1 MRIGIALDYS
11 RGFHEAVDRVVEL
24 EKSGIDVAV
33 VAEAYSYDAVSQL
46 GYLAAKTNTV
56 ELASGVFPI
65 YIRTP
70 SLLAMT
76 AAGLDFV
83 SGGRF
88 RLGIGTSGPQVIEGF
103 HGVEFDA
110 PIERTREIVE
120 ICRQVWRRER
130 VQYDG
135 KHYQVPLPPGRGTG
149 FGKSLHLIN
158 HPVRERIPISIASL
172 GPKNVELTAEI
183 AEGWHPVFFYPE
195 RAASVWGEALAAGA
209 AKRDPALGPL
219 DIMVHA
225 SLAIGDGLEERL
237 AWSKPQ
243 LGLYLGGMGAK
254 GRNFYQNVA
263 TRYGY
268 GEVADRIQELYLAGR
283 KREAIEA
290 VPDELV
296 RGLSLIGP
304 RGFVAERLA
313 AFAEAGV
320 TTMLVSPLA
329 ADSAEALRYVEE
341 VLELRGA

>member
-11 RGFHEAVDRVVEL
+11 RGFHEAVDRIVEL

-83 SGGRF
+83 SDGRF

-110 PIERTREIVE
+110 PIGRTREIVE
-120 ICRQVWRRER
+120 ICRLVWRRER
-130 VQYDG
+130 VRYDG
-135 KHYQVPLPPGRGTG
+135 KYYQLPLPADRGTG
-149 FGKSLHLIN
+149 LGKALQLIN
-158 HPVRERIPISIASL
+158 HPVRERIPISIAAL

-195 RAASVWGEALAAGA
+195 RAASVWGAALAAGN

-219 DIMVHA
+219 DVMVHA
-225 SLAIGDGLEERL
+225 SLAIGDDVEERL
-237 AWSKPQ
+237 AWTKPQ

-254 GRNFYQNVA
+254 GRNFYHNVA

-329 ADSAEALRYVEE
+329 ADPAEAKRYVEE
-341 VLELRGA
+341 VLELRPA